1 MPPSRQVIVSS
12 FSDVDDVSTLKIV
25 LGDVAD
31 PIKDQVQVSVI
42 YAGFSGSDINMRLG
56 QYPLQRAAP
65 LALGYCC
72 LGHVSAMG
80 PNASAFKVG
89 DLVTAVTVYD
99 SQADLI
105 NIREKHLVLVP
116 EGLDLKQAAALPLDW
131 NTAYGIVMRAAKVSQ
146 GQRVFIHGL
155 SGAVGY
161 ALLSLC
167 KLQGA
172 IVYGTA
178 SSRNHATLRGLGAN
192 PFVYSDK
199 EWIAQMRTVGGA
211 HAVFDPLGFGSWDES
226 YSILS
231 DSDPSILVGFG
242 GNLAGLN
249 GNKETRSPFPSIAK
263 LLAQNLRLFCNKS
276 TTFFYIDRDQA
287 TFRPELLAL
296 LDMLKDGKIDVSI
309 KHVWEID
316 EIQDAHRS
324 WGKAPGIGSMLVR
337 ISEE

>member
-1 MPPSRQVIVSS
+1 MPPSRQVVVSS
-12 FSDVDDVSTLKIV
+12 FSGIDDVSTLKIV
-25 LGDVAD
+25 PGDVAD
-31 PIKDQVQVSVI
+31 PIKDQIQVSVI

-65 LALGYCC
+65 LTLGYCC
-72 LGHVSAMG
+72 LGRVSAMG
-80 PNASAFKVG
+80 PNSSAFKVG

-99 SQADLI
+99 SQADLV
-105 NIREKHLVLVP
+105 NIREKHLVSVP
-116 EGLDLKQAAALPLDW
+116 EGLDHQKAAALPLDW
-131 NTAYGIVMRAAKVSQ
+131 NTAYGMVMRAAKVSH

-178 SSRNHATLRGLGAN
+178 SSRNHSTLRGLGVT

-199 EWIAQMRTVGGA
+199 DWIAQMKAVGSA

-231 DSDPSILVGFG
+231 DSDPSILVGYG
-242 GNLAGLN
+242 GNLASLN
-249 GNKETRSPFPSIAK
+249 GDKETRSPFPSIAK

-276 TTFFYIDRDQA
+276 TTFFYIDRDQT
-287 TFRPELLAL
+287 TFKPELLAL

-309 KHVWEID
+309 KHVWDLE
-316 EIQDAHRS
+316 EIQNAHRS
-324 WGKAPGIGSMLVR
+324 WGKAPGIGSLLIRV
-337 ISEE
+337 SEE